1 MDPEEEIIGQL
12 GLILTQLRFTRR
24 ALEDVERST
33 ARYGN
38 FTFAAALSSG
48 ARFGAPP
55 LFEGAL
61 KVYIVN
67 INDLAPGGSIGEFF
81 QTLLGGVGRLFG
93 GFFGGFIGGTISGVA
108 LPVILAEVLTIA
120 ETIERIVSRIWPGG
134 QPAATPPGG
143 QSAATPPPPPDST
156 SSTTAMLP
164 QVTEAVQAL
173 TGLFQSASTGPE
185 SATATSNLPQTAAG
199 QRWLA
204 MLQAA
209 EGALQG
215 LARVLNGLV
224 LMVPLLIGAFAMII
238 NRIADIRLVIVEMLQ
253 FALRNVFLLRGVA
266 LVTIFD
272 TVAAA
277 ARLGAAILSILG
289 TAVERILQS
298 IFNMVGQLL
307 GATLELL
314 RFLSQGLQDTIN
326 AVLPWLVDAIGAI
339 LTRLGNSFVFRVI
352 VHVVQMLPGLI
363 PPLYRLIRD
372 KPLPWTERVGLRGA
386 AGMAAS
392 IPLPGGA
399 AAAAPSIALPQLD
412 LAQTLA
418 PPSRISAV
426 TDEVSRASSAVTG
439 EVRNIFGAASGAL
452 SGIAQAMNNA
462 AETGEQGFTRS
473 LDSRLGTVRE
483 RSETLANALSAAQQA
498 PRPQTGLERIA
509 TAYESWL
516 SGGGLNDLLQNITER
531 FQGTATSGADSAR
544 SIPGRIVTD
553 AAADLARA
561 TVAIE
566 AVTIE
571 LVPPPPVA
579 TEPAAALTPT
589 MPRVD
594 ELVEAIMEHLHD
606 LDMRGF
612 RPGQG
617 LPFAAT

>member
-1 MDPEEEIIGQL
+1 MDPEEAIVGQL

-38 FTFAAALSSG
+38 FTFAAALASG

-55 LFEGAL
+55 MFDGAL
-61 KVYIVN
+61 KVYVVN

-81 QTLLGGVGRLFG
+81 QALLGGVGRLFG
-93 GFFGGFIGGTISGVA
+93 GFFGGLIGGTISGVA
-108 LPVILAEVLTIA
+108 LPVMLGQVAAIA
-120 ETIERIVSRIWPGG
+120 STVERIVSRIWPGG
-134 QPAATPPGG
+134 QAPTPE
-143 QSAATPPPPPDST
+143 TPTTPEPEST

-164 QVTEAVQAL
+164 EITEAVRAL
-173 TGLFQSASTGPE
+173 TGLFQSASSGPE
-185 SATATSNLPQTAAG
+185 RATATSNLPQTAAG

-209 EGALQG
+209 EGVLQG
-215 LARVLNGLV
+215 ISRVLNGVILII
-224 LMVPLLIGAFAMII
+224 PLLIGTFVMII
-238 NRIADIRLVIVEMLQ
+238 NRIADIRLAIIEMLQ

-277 ARLGAAILSILG
+277 ARLGASILSILG
-289 TAVERILQS
+289 SAVTTMLRS
-298 IFNMVGQLL
+298 IFSIVGTLL
-307 GATLELL
+307 GAALEIV
-314 RFLSQGLQDTIN
+314 RFVSQGLQDTIN
-326 AVLPWLVDAIGAI
+326 AVLPWLIDVIGAI
-339 LTRLGNSFVFRVI
+339 LTRLGNSFVFRVV
-352 VHVVQMLPGLI
+352 VHVVQMLPNLI
-363 PPLYRLIRD
+363 PPLFRLIKGD
-372 KPLPWTERVGLRGA
+372 ALPDSEVQGL
-386 AGMAAS
+386 
-392 IPLPGGA
+392 A
-399 AAAAPSIALPQLD
+399 AAARTAQGITAVTPGPATPDTPLPTLD

-426 TDEVSRASSAVTG
+426 TDEVARASTTVTG
-439 EVRNIFGAASGAL
+439 ELRNVFGAASGAL
-452 SGIAQAMNNA
+452 TGIAQQMNTA

-473 LDSRLGTVRE
+473 LDRRLGTVRE
-483 RSETLANALSAAQQA
+483 RSQSLADALSAAQQA

-516 SGGGLNDLLQNITER
+516 SGGGLDSLLQNITQH
-531 FQGTATSGADSAR
+531 FQQTPTTGAASAR
-544 SIPGRIVTD
+544 SIPGQIVSE

-571 LVPPPPVA
+571 LEPPPPA
-579 TEPAAALTPT
+579 PAASGPTSALAPGSV
-589 MPRVD
+589 RVE
-594 ELVEAIMEHLHD
+594 ELVEAVMEHLHD
-606 LDMRGF
+606 LDVRGF